1 MLAVSSYTN
10 ILSTDIVHLLDSAT
24 DRSLALNEHIS
35 LLKSYY
41 NRTLE
46 RLSII
51 SEQIGDLQGIISQ
64 STSTTA
70 GAKTTMQTSY
80 I

>member
-10 ILSTDIVHLLDSAT
+10 ILATDIVHLLDSAT
-24 DRSLALNEHIS
+24 DRATALSEHIS

-46 RLSII
+46 RLSTI
-51 SEQIGDLQGIISQ
+51 SEQ
-64 STSTTA
+64 T
-70 GAKTTMQTSY
+70 
-80 I
+80 